1 MRFGPDDSLWVVTDP
16 RMESTLGDILFQASL
31 RDLERQ
37 FKGGLTMDDH
47 PVLFTDQRE
56 AEVEAHARII
66 ALQVSKVLANV
77 DSKDLLQR
85 AVSMKLLDAE
95 GCPVFEADIPRL
107 AR

>member
-1 MRFGPDDSLWVVTDP
+1 MRFGADDKFWVVTDP
-16 RMESTLGDILFQASL
+16 RPESTLGDILFQASL

-47 PVLFTDQRE
+47 PTLLTDRRE

-66 ALQVSKVLANV
+66 AVQVSRVLANV
-77 DSKDLLQR
+77 DPKDLLSR
-85 AVSMKLLDAE
+85 AVSIELLDAE
-95 GCPVFEADIPRL
+95 GCPVFEADIPLL